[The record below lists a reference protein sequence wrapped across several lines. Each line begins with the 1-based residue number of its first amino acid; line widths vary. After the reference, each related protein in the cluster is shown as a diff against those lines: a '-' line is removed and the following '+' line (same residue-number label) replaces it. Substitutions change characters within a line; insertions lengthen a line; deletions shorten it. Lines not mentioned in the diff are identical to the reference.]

1 MNAQELLHTGVNKYM
16 HGPSGWG
23 YFILVVLIIGLL
35 LLMIWAIFQWFRFFN
50 KKGDKTACDIAE
62 ERYAKGEI
70 SKKELNEIKEEI
82 ASRITK

>member
-1 MNAQELLHTGVNKYM
+1 M

>member
-1 MNAQELLHTGVNKYM
+1 M

-23 YFILVVLIIGLL
+23 YFILVVLAIGLP
-35 LLMIWAIFQWFRFFN
+35 LLMIWAVFQWFRFFN
-50 KKGDKTACDIAE
+50 KKGDKTARDIAE

-82 ASRITK
+82 ASGITK